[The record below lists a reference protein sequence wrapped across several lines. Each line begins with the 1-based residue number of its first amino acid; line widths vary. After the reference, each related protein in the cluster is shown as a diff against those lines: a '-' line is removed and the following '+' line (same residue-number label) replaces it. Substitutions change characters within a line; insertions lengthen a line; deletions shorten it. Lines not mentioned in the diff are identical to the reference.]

1 MGFFDL
7 NLPYDEHSS
16 SSSIRVNR
24 IKIVAKLMELGY
36 SGIAYNRTIK
46 GVMSDKDRCTIP
58 LLNVSSLQS
67 ILPTFSAS
75 LEFHRNLLGVPRSSP
90 FRQYTR
96 LTICINSLQEILAVN
111 SGNLILKTYDLIAVK
126 PLNQNAFEQACEKLE
141 IDIIAIDFAEKLPFR
156 LKQGHIKSAIQRG
169 VYFEIMYSD
178 LLSDVHAR
186 RQMIS
191 TTKVLVDWTKGKN
204 LILSSAASSV
214 NEIRGP
220 FDVANLSSL
229 LGVSMERAKAAVSK
243 NCRNLIANALKRKQF
258 YKETIRVERI
268 SSDDKLDPND
278 PWSVDLF
285 KWDPVSSGEGDL
297 LLDDIAQSF
306 AASNKSKTVKAIDFT
321 SVIDNTPPQ
330 GFLVKNVISGYEAKV
345 SLNDNRG
352 SSHVVDA
359 IEPPIAVNGVIQLS
373 CPLDFTSVIDNMPP
387 QGFLVKNV
395 TSGSEE
401 KVSLN
406 DNRGSSHVVDANE
419 PPIAANGVIQQS
431 CPLDGKHCSTS
442 NRQCSGDAG
451 KVRSNSDEDKCTV
464 EEIVQPKAS
473 MQEKPIGM
481 DIDNVQPQNPLPSSE
496 LNVAST
502 NVFVHYPTSTR
513 DVLDVISI
521 NDGKE
526 AFTMSEDVASHRHE
540 YCLKSSD
547 TLSGLESVLRDKS
560 STNLVSENPKN
571 MTTVVDGSF
580 TAEECLVGARL
591 GEPMDVAAVE
601 DRVSPLS
608 SCMIDIKDDY
618 LISIRQQTSEVLM
631 EEQKSGEADPQIK
644 PPPLDQS
651 ISGVMSTGTCR
662 AKRKRHQHHPA
673 LKLLRLTNPKVFKRV
688 QETYSEKY
696 RSKRR
701 RHRPAL
707 LLPFKRL
714 INPLFFKKV
723 KKLV

>member
-7 NLPYDEHSS
+7 NIPYDEHSS

-229 LGVSMERAKAAVSK
+229 LGVSMERAKVAVSK

-268 SSDDKLDPND
+268 TSDDKLDSND

-285 KWDPVSSGEGDL
+285 KWDPISSGEGDL
-297 LLDDIAQSF
+297 LLDDIAKSF
-306 AASNKSKTVKAIDFT
+306 AATNKSKIVKAI
-321 SVIDNTPPQ
+321 
-330 GFLVKNVISGYEAKV
+330 
-345 SLNDNRG
+345 
-352 SSHVVDA
+352 
-359 IEPPIAVNGVIQLS
+359 
-373 CPLDFTSVIDNMPP
+373 DFTSVIDNMPP
-387 QGFLVKNV
+387 QGFLIKNV
-395 TSGSEE
+395 IAGSEA

-406 DNRGSSHVVDANE
+406 DNRGLSCVVDAIE
-419 PPIAANGVIQQS
+419 PPIAVNGVIQQS

-442 NRQCSGDAG
+442 DRQCSVIENPKISRSHDDAG
-451 KVRSNSDEDKCTV
+451 KVGSNSDEDKCTV

-473 MQEKPIGM
+473 VQEEPIEM

-496 LNVAST
+496 LNVVST

-513 DVLDVISI
+513 DVLDVVSI

-526 AFTMSEDVASHRHE
+526 TFTMSEDVASHRHE

-560 STNLVSENPKN
+560 STNLVSENQMN
-571 MTTVVDGSF
+571 MTTVLDGSF

-601 DRVSPLS
+601 DWVSPLS

-631 EEQKSGEADPQIK
+631 EEQKSEEADPQIK
-644 PPPLDQS
+644 PPPVDQS

-673 LKLLRLTNPKVFKRV
+673 LKLLQLTNPKVFKRV

-723 KKLV
+723 